1 MSTNQNNSSSGSIYV
16 HPSQIITSGGWYGY
30 HPAVTDPG
38 DLSADDGAVP
48 VAEKKINK
56 DGCSCKKCK
65 EFYPYAQANQDDGTL
80 ICYACRKGW

>member
-1 MSTNQNNSSSGSIYV
+1 MATINNGSIYI

-65 EFYPYAQANQDDGTL
+65 ELYPYADPPDPEKF
-80 ICYACRKGW
+80 ICYACRIGW